1 MFLLSHFSTF
11 LSAMT
16 CISLTLCKK
25 TLKPSKKYFNSQDKS
40 FEKKLHIRE
49 FQLKGIGGNMIEV
62 ASKKVYWKNNRVF
75 QISKHLRHIAIEKDI
90 FF

>member
-25 TLKPSKKYFNSQDKS
+25 TLKPSKKYFNSQD
-40 FEKKLHIRE
+40 KKLHIRE

>member
-1 MFLLSHFSTF
+1 MFLLSHFCTF

-40 FEKKLHIRE
+40 FEKKLHTPE
-49 FQLKGIGGNMIEV
+49 FQLKGIGGNMR
-62 ASKKVYWKNNRVF
+62 WKLLQKRSLQLPHADMN
-75 QISKHLRHIAIEKDI
+75 
-90 FF
+90 